1 MSRENPN
8 VAQTVTGRLTG
19 KRNYEP
25 KLTLRIAELWGTNT
39 VPDDLVVLEEQLSA
53 MSSLA
58 IEDGDYTLEYSFN
71 GKRIAKPVR
80 VVGERLTS
88 RAA

>member
-58 IEDGDYTLEYSFN
+58 IEDGDSS
-71 GKRIAKPVR
+71 RMPVHCKSPFS
-80 VVGERLTS
+80 LMF
-88 RAA
+88 AQ